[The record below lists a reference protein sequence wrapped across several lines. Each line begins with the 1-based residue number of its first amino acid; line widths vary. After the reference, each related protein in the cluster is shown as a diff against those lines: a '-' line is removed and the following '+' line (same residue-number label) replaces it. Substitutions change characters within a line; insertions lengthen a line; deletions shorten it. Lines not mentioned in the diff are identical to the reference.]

1 MGIWVKQLEFKKENR
16 EKEKIR
22 QEKLAGYF
30 FDISKLSF
38 AGLVIG
44 IVLPLFSNVE
54 DLKIWSAVILG
65 IILTILAASL
75 ANKILK

>member
-1 MGIWVKQLEFKKENR
+1 MALQEAKEWHKVR
-16 EKEKIR
+16 R
-22 QEKLAGYF
+22 EKLAGYF

-44 IVLPLFSNVE
+44 LLLPLFSDFENQTI
-54 DLKIWSAVILG
+54 KIVISFGL
-65 IILTILAASL
+65 ILTISSALL